1 MTGSGEKAN
10 VEMDAVREQRMQAQ
24 LQAIQARLDAH
35 PGVAA
40 SVAAIRGDRLV
51 AYVEPAPGA
60 SPAPEELLAHARA
73 GLPAYMVPRDFALL
87 AVLPRTTDG
96 RIDRAALPDP
106 AASTAAPAQEPAAG
120 NADSRVAYLAGVW
133 SQLLGREAGPG
144 DNFFDLGGHSMLAV
158 QMANRV
164 KADTGVR
171 IQLMTLAS
179 QTLAQIAA
187 ELPAGAGARA
197 ASPGLGARLVGNLK
211 GMLRGAGAAGQA

>member
-1 MTGSGEKAN
+1 MTGTGEKAD

-24 LQAIQARLDAH
+24 LKAIQARLDAH
-35 PGVAA
+35 AGVAA

-51 AYVEPAPGA
+51 AYVEPAAGA
-60 SPAPEELLAHARA
+60 SPTPEDLLAHARA
-73 GLPAYMVPRDFALL
+73 GLPAYMVPRDFVVL
-87 AVLPRTTDG
+87 ATLPRAADG
-96 RIDRAALPDP
+96 GIDRAALPQP
-106 AASTAAPAQEPAAG
+106 AAAAAASAQDAA
-120 NADSRVAYLAGVW
+120 ADGDAGSRMAYLAGVW
-133 SQLLGREAGPG
+133 SQLLGREVGPD

-164 KADTGVR
+164 KTDTGVR
-171 IQLMTLAS
+171 LQLMTLAS

-187 ELPAGAGARA
+187 ELPAGARA